1 MHALPL
7 DVDHLV
13 VSLFEQEGQS
23 LVRLARLFVDDRNAA
38 EDLVQ
43 EAFIRLAR
51 SAHRIKD
58 ESKAAPYLRSIVL
71 NLARDNNRRGL
82 VSLRHHLPQDDRR
95 ASTED
100 EIELREDQQRGDRRA
115 ARAPAPTAQRARAP
129 LLRGA
134 RDRRHRRGDGDLPQL
149 GQDASP
155 ARARRARAAARR
167 RDDPI
172 AQPAVGAEVTRVTA
186 VEQRLR
192 DALFDEADALDESD
206 DLFARV
212 TLSIEDDRTLRRQRR
227 RRLAVIGC
235 LVGAIAA
242 VVFATTERTK
252 GELVMDWW
260 VLELLWFAGMVFLAL
275 WLGPFIRRFGK
286 SYAADVFR
294 ANPRTGKS
302 FIVLMDVAYYLIF
315 FAFILFTVQF
325 EPDAGWGQTVNA
337 AQLQAVTVRLGG
349 ILLIVGLL
357 HGLNVLMLPI
367 IGRILT
373 LNRRL
378 DEETPPPE
386 TRARNGLIRPM
397 FAAAA
402 RPVRARAG
410 GAVGPR
416 PGRDRAAHRRAARGT
431 QTG

>member
-1 MHALPL
+1 
-7 DVDHLV
+7 
-13 VSLFEQEGQS
+13 
-23 LVRLARLFVDDRNAA
+23 
-38 EDLVQ
+38 
-43 EAFIRLAR
+43 
-51 SAHRIKD
+51 
-58 ESKAAPYLRSIVL
+58 
-71 NLARDNNRRGL
+71 
-82 VSLRHHLPQDDRR
+82 
-95 ASTED
+95 
-100 EIELREDQQRGDRRA
+100 
-115 ARAPAPTAQRARAP
+115 
-129 LLRGA
+129 
-134 RDRRHRRGDGDLPQL
+134 
-149 GQDASP
+149 
-155 ARARRARAAARR
+155 
-167 RDDPI
+167 
-172 AQPAVGAEVTRVTA
+172 VTA

-192 DALFDEADALDESD
+192 DALSGEAEGLDESD

-212 TLSIEDDRTLRRQRR
+212 TLSIDDDRRMRHQRR
-227 RRLAVIGC
+227 ARLAVIGC
-235 LVGAIAA
+235 LIGAVLA
-242 VVFATTERTK
+242 VVFATTERTR

-325 EPDAGWGQTVNA
+325 EPDSGWGQTVNA

-378 DEETPPPE
+378 DEDTPPATR
-386 TRARNGLIRPM
+386 TRAE
-397 FAAAA
+397 
-402 RPVRARAG
+402 
-410 GAVGPR
+410 
-416 PGRDRAAHRRAARGT
+416 
-431 QTG
+431 

>member
-1 MHALPL
+1 M
-7 DVDHLV
+7 
-13 VSLFEQEGQS
+13 
-23 LVRLARLFVDDRNAA
+23 
-38 EDLVQ
+38 
-43 EAFIRLAR
+43 
-51 SAHRIKD
+51 
-58 ESKAAPYLRSIVL
+58 
-71 NLARDNNRRGL
+71 
-82 VSLRHHLPQDDRR
+82 
-95 ASTED
+95 
-100 EIELREDQQRGDRRA
+100 
-115 ARAPAPTAQRARAP
+115 
-129 LLRGA
+129 
-134 RDRRHRRGDGDLPQL
+134 
-149 GQDASP
+149 
-155 ARARRARAAARR
+155 
-167 RDDPI
+167 
-172 AQPAVGAEVTRVTA
+172 TA

-192 DALFDEADALDESD
+192 EALVDEAEGLDEST

-212 TLSIEDDRTLRRQRR
+212 ALSIDDDRRLRRQRR
-227 RRLAVIGC
+227 RRVAVIAC
-235 LVGAIAA
+235 LVGALVA
-242 VVFATTERTK
+242 VVLATTERTK

-325 EPDAGWGQTVNA
+325 EPDAGWSSTVNA

-378 DEETPPPE
+378 DEQTPPTGPP
-386 TRARNGLIRPM
+386 AR
-397 FAAAA
+397 
-402 RPVRARAG
+402 
-410 GAVGPR
+410 
-416 PGRDRAAHRRAARGT
+416 HE
-431 QTG
+431 

>member
-1 MHALPL
+1 M
-7 DVDHLV
+7 
-13 VSLFEQEGQS
+13 
-23 LVRLARLFVDDRNAA
+23 
-38 EDLVQ
+38 
-43 EAFIRLAR
+43 
-51 SAHRIKD
+51 
-58 ESKAAPYLRSIVL
+58 
-71 NLARDNNRRGL
+71 
-82 VSLRHHLPQDDRR
+82 
-95 ASTED
+95 
-100 EIELREDQQRGDRRA
+100 
-115 ARAPAPTAQRARAP
+115 
-129 LLRGA
+129 
-134 RDRRHRRGDGDLPQL
+134 
-149 GQDASP
+149 
-155 ARARRARAAARR
+155 
-167 RDDPI
+167 
-172 AQPAVGAEVTRVTA
+172 TA

-212 TLSIEDDRTLRRQRR
+212 ALSIEDDRALRRQRR
-227 RRLAVIGC
+227 RRIATIGC
-235 LVGAIAA
+235 FVGAIAA

-302 FIVLMDVAYYLIF
+302 FIVLMDVAYYLVF

-325 EPDAGWGQTVNA
+325 EPDAGWGETVNA
-337 AQLQAVTVRLGG
+337 TQLQACTVRLGG

-378 DEETPPPE
+378 DEDTPPPE
-386 TRARNGLIRPM
+386 PRAR
-397 FAAAA
+397 
-402 RPVRARAG
+402 
-410 GAVGPR
+410 
-416 PGRDRAAHRRAARGT
+416 RD
-431 QTG
+431 